1 MARQDPSKS
10 RITPKGTRPS
20 EPVSERSIKPEPRE
34 VLGPSPMWVPG
45 LMIVGLVGGV
55 LVILT
60 NYLFTIDALGTPS
73 NWYLLGG
80 LAMILAGI
88 LAATQY
94 R

>member
-1 MARQDPSKS
+1 
-10 RITPKGTRPS
+10 
-20 EPVSERSIKPEPRE
+20 
-34 VLGPSPMWVPG
+34 
-45 LMIVGLVGGV
+45 MIVGFVGGV
-55 LVILT
+55 LMILG

>member
-1 MARQDPSKS
+1 
-10 RITPKGTRPS
+10 
-20 EPVSERSIKPEPRE
+20 
-34 VLGPSPMWVPG
+34 MWVPG

-55 LVILT
+55 LVILM
-60 NYLFTIDALGTPS
+60 NYLFTIDVLGTPS